1 VEPSDS
7 SSKEKEVAV
16 KNYQYN
22 INAQVK
28 KEPDLNRRDQQL
40 YNS

>member
-7 SSKEKEVAV
+7 SSREKEVAV

-22 INAQVK
+22 INAHVRK
-28 KEPDLNRRDQQL
+28 AHDLNRRDQ
-40 YNS
+40 